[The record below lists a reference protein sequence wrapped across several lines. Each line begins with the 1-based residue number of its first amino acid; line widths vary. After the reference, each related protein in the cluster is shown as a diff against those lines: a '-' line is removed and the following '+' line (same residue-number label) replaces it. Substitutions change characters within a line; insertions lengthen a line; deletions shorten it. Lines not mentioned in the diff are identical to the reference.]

1 MVDMARHAISFGT
14 GAVDVVAAQANF
26 VPPSN
31 CNVYAFNS
39 ETTNVPKWTWSMTN
53 CDSSLLYD
61 DYRMIDISDDGS
73 TAAFSAFIPT
83 GTTSAPLLTVFDGQS
98 GAVRYSKS
106 FAAGTGAG
114 PVMVTENGNYV
125 AWEAG
130 TGLQI
135 YDGKTGVLRDTIPG
149 AGNAEVSDSGD
160 FVAAGGESSV
170 TIYKWNATNNAY
182 SVAFTL

>member
-1 MVDMARHAISFGT
+1 MGGLLFSFFARERPPLSDLPSTATRPPTIR
-14 GAVDVVAAQANF
+14 
-26 VPPSN
+26 PPSFRPLSYQWQWN
-31 CNVYAFNS
+31 L
-39 ETTNVPKWTWSMTN
+39 TN

-114 PVMVTENGNYV
+114 PVMVTENGAYV

-135 YDGKTGVLRDTIPG
+135 YNGKTGALRDTIPG